1 MLSWTWSKGVSW
13 VEYEWEWIS
22 WKTWRHL
29 NKSILM
35 SEKQLHGFGVAAFL
49 VKSNYEIRLKLHRR
63 KTETEDVV
71 HTQER
76 DREEREKTDMKS
88 RNNLWTHMSV
98 CVCPTI
104 GHNLLVSKSCVL
116 HVRINI
122 QYLSFC
128 IMLFH
133 RMLSSIHFSVMMHL
147 ILPYGWVNLSSG
159 WAFRE
164 LNCAHIRG
172 FLILLTL
179 CLFCNSAAVNRKTT
193 HLSACTCVSG
203 A

>member
-1 MLSWTWSKGVSW
+1 MLSWTWSRERMRVNILENVAPPQQVSPY
-13 VEYEWEWIS
+13 VRQTAAWIWCCS
-22 WKTWRHL
+22 IL
-29 NKSILM
+29 NK
-35 SEKQLHGFGVAAFL
+35 
-49 VKSNYEIRLKLHRR
+49 VKLWNQIKLHRR

-88 RNNLWTHMSV
+88 RNHLWTHTSV

-193 HLSACTCVSG
+193 HLSVCTCVSG
-203 A
+203 AMA